1 MSEWNKMLIRIC
13 LDRFEIEAAHGVYD
27 FEDKPQPFIIDLAV
41 EFERN
46 RLDDELEQTIDY
58 AWLQQIIADIFRQE
72 RVYLMETLAQ
82 QIIDALSS
90 KPMIE
95 TIKIRI
101 EKPLAVLPEPSGL
114 LSIEVEWYEHEKPF
128 SHR

>member
-27 FEDKPQPFIIDLAV
+27 FEVKPQPFIIDLAV

-58 AWLQQIIADIFRQE
+58 AWLQQVIADTFRQE

-114 LSIEVEWYEHEKPF
+114 PSIEVEW
-128 SHR
+128 SRT

>member
-13 LDRFEIEAAHGVYD
+13 LDRFEIESAHGVYD

-41 EFERN
+41 EFERH

-58 AWLQQIIADIFRQE
+58 AWLQQVIADIFRQE

-114 LSIEVEWYEHEKPF
+114 PSIEVEW
-128 SHR
+128 SRT

>member
-41 EFERN
+41 EFERH

-58 AWLQQIIADIFRQE
+58 AWLQQVIADIFRQE

-82 QIIDALSS
+82 QIIDASSS

-114 LSIEVEWYEHEKPF
+114 PSIEVEW
-128 SHR
+128 SRT

>member
-1 MSEWNKMLIRIC
+1 MLIRIC

-58 AWLQQIIADIFRQE
+58 AWLQQVVADIFRQE

-82 QIIDALSS
+82 QIIDALSY

-114 LSIEVEWYEHEKPF
+114 PSIEVEW
-128 SHR
+128 SRT

>member
-13 LDRFEIEAAHGVYD
+13 LDRFEIEAAHGLYD

-41 EFERN
+41 EFERH

-58 AWLQQIIADIFRQE
+58 AWLQQVIADIFRQE

-114 LSIEVEWYEHEKPF
+114 PSIEVEW
-128 SHR
+128 SRI

>member
-1 MSEWNKMLIRIC
+1 MSEWNDMRIKIC

-27 FEDKPQPFIIDLAV
+27 FEDKPQPFVIDLAV

-58 AWLQQIIADIFRQE
+58 AWLQQVVANTFRQD

-82 QIIDALSS
+82 QIIDTLSS
-90 KPMIE
+90 RTMIE
-95 TIKIRI
+95 TITIRI
-101 EKPLAVLPEPSGL
+101 EKPQAVLPEPSGL
-114 LSIEVEWYEHEKPF
+114 PSIEVEW
-128 SHR
+128 SRT

>member
-1 MSEWNKMLIRIC
+1 MSEWNKMHIRIC
-13 LDRFEIEAAHGVYD
+13 LDRFEIEAAHGLYD

-41 EFERN
+41 EFERD

-58 AWLQQIIADIFRQE
+58 AWLQQVIADTFRQE

-114 LSIEVEWYEHEKPF
+114 PSIEVEW
-128 SHR
+128 SRT

>member
-41 EFERN
+41 EFERH
-46 RLDDELEQTIDY
+46 RLNDELEQTIDY
-58 AWLQQIIADIFRQE
+58 AWLQQVIADIFRQE

-114 LSIEVEWYEHEKPF
+114 PSIEVEW
-128 SHR
+128 SRT

>member
-1 MSEWNKMLIRIC
+1 MLIRIC

-41 EFERN
+41 EFERH

-58 AWLQQIIADIFRQE
+58 AWLQQVIADIFRQE

-114 LSIEVEWYEHEKPF
+114 PSIEVEW
-128 SHR
+128 SRT

>member
-41 EFERN
+41 EFERH

-58 AWLQQIIADIFRQE
+58 AWLQQVIADIFRQE

-114 LSIEVEWYEHEKPF
+114 PSIEVEW
-128 SHR
+128 SRT

>member
-13 LDRFEIEAAHGVYD
+13 LDRFEIEAAHGVYE

-41 EFERN
+41 EFERH

-58 AWLQQIIADIFRQE
+58 AWLQQVIADIFRQE

-114 LSIEVEWYEHEKPF
+114 PSIEVEW
-128 SHR
+128 SRT

>member
-27 FEDKPQPFIIDLAV
+27 FENKPQPFIIDLAV
-41 EFERN
+41 EFERH

-58 AWLQQIIADIFRQE
+58 AWLQQVIADIFRQE

-114 LSIEVEWYEHEKPF
+114 PSIEVEW
-128 SHR
+128 SRT

>member
-41 EFERN
+41 EFERH

-114 LSIEVEWYEHEKPF
+114 PSIEVEW
-128 SHR
+128 SRT

>member
-41 EFERN
+41 EFERH

-58 AWLQQIIADIFRQE
+58 AWLQQVIADIFRQE

-90 KPMIE
+90 TPMIE

-114 LSIEVEWYEHEKPF
+114 PSIEVEW
-128 SHR
+128 SRT

>member
-13 LDRFEIEAAHGVYD
+13 LDRFEIEAAHGLYD

-41 EFERN
+41 EFERD

-58 AWLQQIIADIFRQE
+58 AWLQQVIADTFRQE

-114 LSIEVEWYEHEKPF
+114 PSIEVEW
-128 SHR
+128 SRT

>member
-41 EFERN
+41 EFERH

-58 AWLQQIIADIFRQE
+58 AWLQQVVADIFRQE

-114 LSIEVEWYEHEKPF
+114 PSIEVEW
-128 SHR
+128 SRT

>member
-41 EFERN
+41 EFEKH

-58 AWLQQIIADIFRQE
+58 AWLQQVIADIFRQE

-114 LSIEVEWYEHEKPF
+114 PSIEVEW
-128 SHR
+128 SRT

>member
-27 FEDKPQPFIIDLAV
+27 FEDKPQPFIVDLAV
-41 EFERN
+41 EFERH

-58 AWLQQIIADIFRQE
+58 AWLQQVIADIFRQE

-114 LSIEVEWYEHEKPF
+114 PSIEVEW
-128 SHR
+128 SRT